1 MKFYTLYPPKL
12 MIVTQYIQIGLP
24 TADLDCD
31 LAQYADIICGK
42 ESRKGL
48 IDPLHAVGVSV
59 GMAKHVAAILVHFSY
74 ILLYPCLYSNM
85 ADSIQ
90 TCTKYHIVFFG
101 LEYHRSCEG
110 SICS

>member
-42 ESRKGL
+42 ESRKGF
-48 IDPLHAVGVSV
+48 DRPLACSRHVS
-59 GMAKHVAAILVHFSY
+59 GHGQTCGRHLGAFFLYIIIPILV
-74 ILLYPCLYSNM
+74 L
-85 ADSIQ
+85 
-90 TCTKYHIVFFG
+90 
-101 LEYHRSCEG
+101 
-110 SICS
+110 